1 MKEIIES
8 LFQMIIALVKAVY
21 EIIPF
26 TSQYGIVK
34 YIVGQGTLFGIAWL
48 DKVLVSLASLLT
60 MAIVW
65 IIATKIELN
74 GKVKTVLSIIIFLF
88 ITALFGNWIFW
99 CVLGGM
105 LVLIVILWIIR
116 SRQQFE

>member
-8 LFQMIIALVKAVY
+8 LLQIIIALVRAVC

-34 YIVGQGTLFGIAWL
+34 YVVGQGTLFGIAWL

-65 IIATKIELN
+65 VIATKIELN
-74 GKVKTVLSIIIFLF
+74 GKAKTIISIIIFIF

-99 CVLGGM
+99 CILGGIM
-105 LVLIVILWIIR
+105 LLFGVASIINR
-116 SRQQFE
+116 VATD